1 MKSPRVAPAFDTG
14 TVDTGTQ
21 AVSSAMCFS
30 TFFLTAFL
38 SVGFT
43 FMRSLLKV
51 DKMAIKIPRL
61 ISTRASVNE

>member
-1 MKSPRVAPAFDTG
+1 MKSPRVAPAFG

-30 TFFLTAFL
+30 TSFHIAFL

-43 FMRSLLKV
+43 CMQRLLKV

-61 ISTRASVNE
+61 YPQGLQ